1 MTRATAAAR
10 RQYEPGREKA
20 AERRQARS
28 SRFMHTPMTLSA
40 PEKGL

>member
-1 MTRATAAAR
+1 MTRTTTAR

-28 SRFMHTPMTLSA
+28 LRFMHTTMTLFS
-40 PEKGL
+40 PEKCL